1 MGSRKRG
8 TLPKPRLHKRGH
20 HRLRIDG
27 REFVLG
33 KPGSRQAIERYNA
46 ILAAWVEFGEALPE
60 GFTLDPK
67 PQGTIPKPKNE
78 PDDVLTIADLLAV
91 TMAEVGGGKTKTE
104 LRSNSRWYRLRK
116 VAAVLEP
123 YAAMPAVE
131 FGPRLLGQI
140 VKTMAQTPMKATRNG
155 EQVTP
160 TETYIREIVTAI
172 KRLFEE
178 AIAREE
184 IPAERLVALN
194 TLTKLPLEGARQSEP
209 VQPVEQDIVE
219 ATCAVLPPVAGDLFR
234 FIMFTGCRPSEATAI
249 TPAMVD
255 RSQEPWVWQPKNHKT
270 KHKGKCRTI
279 GIGPQAR
286 QILKRWISGKGDN
299 DLIFTRSQINRA
311 VTANMVSFSLC
322 KSDREQ
328 FNKNDLA
335 KLLHR
340 AIKAAGVPHW
350 TPYQLRHRGLTVIR
364 QEGGRDAAQAQAGH
378 SDGSMT
384 ERYARPTLGD
394 AAEIIERVG

>member
-1 MGSRKRG
+1 M
-8 TLPKPRLHKRGH
+8 
-20 HRLRIDG
+20 
-27 REFVLG
+27 
-33 KPGSRQAIERYNA
+33 
-46 ILAAWVEFGEALPE
+46 
-60 GFTLDPK
+60 
-67 PQGTIPKPKNE
+67 
-78 PDDVLTIADLLAV
+78 
-91 TMAEVGGGKTKTE
+91 
-104 LRSNSRWYRLRK
+104 
-116 VAAVLEP
+116 
-123 YAAMPAVE
+123 
-131 FGPRLLGQI
+131 
-140 VKTMAQTPMKATRNG
+140 
-155 EQVTP
+155 
-160 TETYIREIVTAI
+160 
-172 KRLFEE
+172 
-178 AIAREE
+178 
-184 IPAERLVALN
+184 ALN

-350 TPYQLRHRGLTVIR
+350 TPVPITPQRFNRYPAGRRTRCGTGSGRTFGRFHDRTVCKTNVR
-364 QEGGRDAAQAQAGH
+364 
-378 SDGSMT
+378 
-384 ERYARPTLGD
+384 
-394 AAEIIERVG
+394 